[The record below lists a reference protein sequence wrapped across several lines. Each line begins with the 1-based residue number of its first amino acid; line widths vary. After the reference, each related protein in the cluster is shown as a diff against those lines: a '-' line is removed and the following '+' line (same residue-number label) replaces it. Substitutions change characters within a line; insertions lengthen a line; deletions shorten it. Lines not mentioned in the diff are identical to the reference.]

1 MREEDRKLFLNF
13 LNYLSYERGLS
24 ENTVNSYRFDLEEFL
39 NYLENE
45 SLEIKSLRPQDIDN
59 FIFFLS
65 KKGLTS
71 TTVARYISSIRTFF
85 KFLVINEY
93 IEENPAEL
101 VERPKI
107 SRDVPIFLTEDEVEK
122 IKLTIINTE
131 QNDAQKVRDLTIIEL
146 LFSTGL
152 RVSELV
158 NLKVDDVNIISD
170 YIVVKGKGN
179 RERIVPLGSLAKK
192 YLKEYLLVRKKTL
205 DKFKRDD
212 GFLFIS
218 RLGKKISRVS
228 IWKMVKK
235 YVILAGLEDKI
246 TVHTLRHSFA
256 TELLRNGADLRSV
269 QELLGHKSILATQI
283 YTHITDE
290 SKFRAIFNMK
300 SMNRFKNTSLKN
312 ND

>member
-158 NLKVDDVNIISD
+158 NLKVDDVNIVSD

>member
-158 NLKVDDVNIISD
+158 NLKVDDVNIVSD

-218 RLGKKISRVS
+218 RLGRKISRVS

>member
-45 SLEIKSLRPQDIDN
+45 SLEIKSLRPQNIDN

-158 NLKVDDVNIISD
+158 NLKVDDVNIVSD